1 MRISLIAAV
10 VLVGVLAMAEA
21 GKPTLFDLTPDPLK
35 KFLPGRV
42 QKELKNLDLGDLEGL
57 KNVLKKYKKIDSVDE
72 FLKELKKE
80 SPGLADIAKELLGK
94 GKSKLEKVL
103 DKLKPQSKDFF
114 KQAANKLKDAAK
126 QLIDLL
132 KSQPKEV
139 KENLEDTLPKVA
151 DFIKDEKL
159 QEVVDKLLN

>member
-1 MRISLIAAV
+1 MRAFVLPAFVAIAA
-10 VLVGVLAMAEA
+10 LAMVQA

-35 KFLPGRV
+35 PLLPERV
-42 QKELKNLDLGDLEGL
+42 KQELKNLDLGDLEGL
-57 KNVLKKYKKIDSVDE
+57 KNVLKKYKSIDSVDE

-103 DKLKPQSKDFF
+103 DRLKPQSKDFF

-132 KSQPKEV
+132 KSQPSEV

-151 DFIKDEKL
+151 DFIEDEKL
-159 QEVVDKLLN
+159 QEVVGKLLN